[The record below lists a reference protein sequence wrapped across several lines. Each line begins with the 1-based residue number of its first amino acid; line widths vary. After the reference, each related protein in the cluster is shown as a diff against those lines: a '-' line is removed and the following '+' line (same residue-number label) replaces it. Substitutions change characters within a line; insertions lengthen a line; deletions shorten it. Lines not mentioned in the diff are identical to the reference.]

1 MSNVEV
7 TPEMI
12 PDKDEIGLAEPNWDL
27 SALMFGDHGIAYEIN
42 TTLGDKAWILAETVR
57 RRFEKAGHV
66 VRGQN
71 PLLPEHVKQIVEKRE
86 REEC

>member
-27 SALMFGDHGIAYEIN
+27 SDLMFGIMELRMCP
-42 TTLGDKAWILAETVR
+42 TPRLATARGSLLR
-57 RRFEKAGHV
+57 RSAADSRRLVTSSA
-66 VRGQN
+66 
-71 PLLPEHVKQIVEKRE
+71 VKTPFFLSM
-86 REEC
+86 